1 MRFSQQP
8 ASPPSGYNSNSA
20 YPERLKMIKQP
31 NLFSRLLLLPQ
42 QHQQQDHSIELTI
55 EWATQDES
63 HLKQWS
69 HLFELADRLSKSE
82 PDGKLA
88 IKSLKKLIR
97 SNSNHSVQIRA
108 IRLTVILVLNSSDR
122 FRLLVVKKLLY
133 VLEEVY
139 HKSTKHD
146 KLLPVKEILFSAFSV
161 LGHEFQHDEDL
172 RGFTNFYNKIKPIE
186 APLNGT
192 ALNETDGIFT
202 PIVTPVPTSQESIQA
217 QQPIYTS
224 HPLNGPTIPALRDV
238 RAEAEVAR
246 SNARLLIEALAFT
259 PPSEMESNEI
269 IQEFH
274 AKCLQSQNQLMDD
287 IPWATEQATQ
297 ARQYQNQLEKD
308 QSEEVGVGR
317 VNPYSST
324 HTSTNSEE
332 EDEGGNTKQE
342 ELLSLLLAVNNELVD
357 GFKQYDE
364 LESLARNER
373 EIRLVEERSKI
384 ETRYDRTSHSFLDP
398 NDHHH
403 HHHRSQRTDASGSS
417 SNASPR
423 PSIDRDSTGHS
434 PSHHHH
440 SPSPNHTPTLLPQ
453 VKGYSID
460 DNEDTPPIMTPNHHS
475 TPIDPE
481 FYISSSSSTTNI
493 HKPNTPISDTHF
505 HHHQQQKDMN
515 GEVIVNPIKPSQK
528 ALGKMRRFS
537 TRMNSVDHSES
548 NSMGYDSNIL
558 DLAINSHHHH
568 QQQQHSQQHYQQ
580 HI

>member
-161 LGHEFQHDEDL
+161 LGHEFQ
-172 RGFTNFYNKIKPIE
+172 IKPIE

-324 HTSTNSEE
+324 HTI
-332 EDEGGNTKQE
+332 
-342 ELLSLLLAVNNELVD
+342 NNELVD